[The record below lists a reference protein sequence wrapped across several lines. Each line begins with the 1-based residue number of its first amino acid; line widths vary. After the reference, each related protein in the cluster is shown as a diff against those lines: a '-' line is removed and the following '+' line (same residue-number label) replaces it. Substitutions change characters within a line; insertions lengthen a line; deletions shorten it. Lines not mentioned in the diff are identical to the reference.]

1 MTHWDFLYREE
12 VDMHWNI
19 AAQWMWIR
27 RKLSLRM
34 SRPSKLGKTK
44 VQPAA
49 MRSQRHMHQRFNWR
63 INMAKPK
70 RYSGDELHAR
80 LIFTVGLVLAFVFA
94 ISVIGFVYAL
104 MFVTQPLSSQAP
116 NDAAFIDLLKTLTV
130 FLTGSLGGLV
140 MSNGMKGKK
149 KEDSSEETNS

>member
-1 MTHWDFLYREE
+1 
-12 VDMHWNI
+12 MHWNI
-19 AAQWMWIR
+19 AAQWLWIS
-27 RKLSLRM
+27 RKLSVRV
-34 SRPSKLGKTK
+34 SRPRQLGKTK

-49 MRSQRHMHQRFNWR
+49 MRSQLHLHQRFDKGV
-63 INMAKPK
+63 NMVKPK

-149 KEDSSEETNS
+149 KETEEPDSSGE

>member
-1 MTHWDFLYREE
+1 
-12 VDMHWNI
+12 
-19 AAQWMWIR
+19 
-27 RKLSLRM
+27 
-34 SRPSKLGKTK
+34 
-44 VQPAA
+44 
-49 MRSQRHMHQRFNWR
+49 
-63 INMAKPK
+63 MAKPK

-104 MFVTQPLSSQAP
+104 MFVTQPISSQAP

-149 KEDSSEETNS
+149 KETEDSDSSDK